1 MIPVS
6 HRPAWHQHSFSLP
19 FHTAWRLS
27 SAQHYSLFSSKHNTY
42 PVFLYLP
49 VLFSV
54 SVNTNY
60 IPFSSASPSNKAMC
74 WFLLLLFHKVNKK
87 KRYSIFFYVIS
98 QTRPVSRFLL
108 LCIIHHT
115 FSYGFSFS
123 ILFLWDTVSSFLFG
137 PILLACVIVMLF
149 CTPSRYHYSLCGTAQ
164 HHLPYCTMP

>member
-1 MIPVS
+1 MAPLLS
-6 HRPAWHQHSFSLP
+6 PALQSLLFQTQH
-19 FHTAWRLS
+19 LS
-27 SAQHYSLFSSKHNTY
+27 RFLVPPRFILCLCKHKLY
-42 PVFLYLP
+42 PVFFCISFKQSN
-49 VLFSV
+49 VLVSSTSFSQ
-54 SVNTNY
+54 S
-60 IPFSSASPSNKAMC
+60 KQ
-74 WFLLLLFHKVNKK
+74 K